1 MRLLCGGYVRTT
13 NLQIEYAWPSGVDSH
28 NTLLDRRVA
37 TWIARNEKHL
47 NKKLPHESAQILM
60 EEFPELTYVEMKDFA
75 NRMAKAGR

>member
-28 NTLLDRRVA
+28 NTLLDRKVA
-37 TWIARNEKHL
+37 TWIAKNEKHL
-47 NKKLPHESAQILM
+47 NKKLPHEAAQILM